1 MARDDYRTSSGTM
14 ENNHRKNQMVK
25 DAARQVGIDPDD
37 LSAVLHAKKSDW
49 DEGDFSYSELV
60 KIAREI
66 KEGKW

>member
-1 MARDDYRTSSGTM
+1 
-14 ENNHRKNQMVK
+14 MVK